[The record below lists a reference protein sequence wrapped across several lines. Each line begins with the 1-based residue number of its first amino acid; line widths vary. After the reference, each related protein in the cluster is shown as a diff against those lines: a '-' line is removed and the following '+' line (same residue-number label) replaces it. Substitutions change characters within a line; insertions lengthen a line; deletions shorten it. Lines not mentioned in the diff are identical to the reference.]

1 MSQKE
6 EMLKEQIVKVILI
19 LKQRLEKEPDKLIL
33 NTLYERYTK
42 AMLIL
47 LNGENLRKIMI
58 KGGCKAYLDSF
69 SDYMNPILL
78 EMDKAEELLQE
89 ILNNEI

>member
-47 LNGENLRKIMI
+47 LNGENLKKIMI

-89 ILNNEI
+89 LLNK

>member
-1 MSQKE
+1 MIQKE
-6 EMLKEQIVKVILI
+6 EMLKEQITKVMLL
-19 LKQRLEKEPDKLIL
+19 LKQRLEKEPDRLIL

-47 LNGENLRKIMI
+47 LNGENLKKIMI

-78 EMDKAEELLQE
+78 EMDKAEGLLQE

>member
-1 MSQKE
+1 MSKKE
-6 EMLKEQIVKVILI
+6 EMLKEQILKVILI
-19 LKQRLEKEPDKLIL
+19 LKKRLEKEPDRLIL

-47 LNGENLRKIMI
+47 VDGGNLRKIMI
-58 KGGCKAYLDSF
+58 RGGCKAYLDSF
-69 SDYMNPILL
+69 SDYMNPMLL

-89 ILNNEI
+89 ILDSK